1 MHILSTMAGN
11 RLKMHLYRNKL
22 LARSPL
28 SNALLSDPLLVVLAG
43 VAVGV
48 GVAVAV
54 GEDDAA
60 SLDLIPDDARLLA
73 AYRAAENAWLGS
85 TSATSVTAGARMR
98 SLTRRTKPP
107 AILLE
112 P

>member
-1 MHILSTMAGN
+1 MMHILSTMAGS

-22 LARSPL
+22 LARNPL

-43 VAVGV
+43 VAV
-48 GVAVAV
+48 AVAV
-54 GEDDAA
+54 DEDDPA
-60 SLDLIPDDARLLA
+60 SLDFIPDDARLLA
-73 AYRAAENAWLGS
+73 ACRAAENAWLGS